1 MGKALSHLKYAKYE
15 AEGINTSKKMIAN
28 TVKKKRG
35 CTVFSLRLYWIIENN
50 LALREGSMI
59 QACIFDL
66 DGTLADTLQSMAF
79 VTNRILQDFGLPVL
93 PVDNFRYYSGEG
105 AHMLMRRCLK
115 DAGDI
120 DLIHLEE
127 GEQRYRDIFAEDPMY
142 QVVPYEGIKEVLQ
155 TLKKCGVKTAV
166 CSNKPHPAA
175 VKVIEI
181 MFPGLID
188 IVMGQSSEIA
198 RKPAPDG
205 VLKIAE
211 TFGIKPQECMYVG
224 DTQTDMLTGKAA
236 GAFTVGALWGFRD
249 REELESSGADR
260 VAEKP
265 LDLLKIYEEM
275 KP

>member
-1 MGKALSHLKYAKYE
+1 
-15 AEGINTSKKMIAN
+15 MIAN

-35 CTVFSLRLYWIIENN
+35 CTVFSLRLYWIIEND